1 MKTFLLGLLAL
12 ISLMIVSAQATAQSQ
27 LANPSFEEDT
37 ANVGNPDG
45 WSIHKDAKVKVVSG
59 QASQGNRA
67 LLIEDGYVTVFQDL
81 AIPELAGRT
90 ISFSVDAKGISANA
104 AIGARIGYMSQDNQ
118 WRDAPLL
125 WNKPITG
132 EYQTYTA
139 QRTLPADAKAGRLY
153 IGLYRSD
160 KKSSFYLDNVRL
172 LVSAGLNANQSR
184 RAVALVRDAN
194 YFLNRLNHAETAR
207 VPQPLKQ
214 EWQTQVQTIG
224 DEATA
229 ARAELANRFEQ
240 HEAKLNSLNT
250 ALFQTLANDK
260 TLLVNWAAPHE
271 RLEPDAVPVAST
283 NQTQELSAL
292 RGEYRA
298 FGLDV
303 ANGTNALQNITLQVR
318 GLPANS
324 EITWRRQV
332 FTETWYTKG
341 KTLLADPLPLLLARG
356 GTPLLEVAPGE
367 IVRLY
372 AEVKTTTATPTG
384 KHAITI
390 ELTENGA
397 VLETRTLA
405 LTVSAQAAPPQRMG
419 HYQFLY
425 TSSPIVNNHTAEAA
439 KDLEAYGVTDI
450 EWPFMPPAVFDA
462 KGNLQKVDFTFYD
475 RMLKDFGP
483 TKIRLN
489 VFWQSSYKK
498 FQTAEGTTLELLSPE
513 WKNAFTQ
520 VFQAWLDHAQKQG
533 VSNDRIT
540 ILLADEIHSKSLENA
555 PDEGITQLVEIF
567 RFFKE
572 KFPHIKHYLTLSY
585 YAFPK
590 DVAAALPYV
599 DVMMPHLPQPPSLSR
614 NAPPTYNP
622 QNAFAGEIYPLLR
635 EEQKKWP
642 LDIWSYHVVA
652 GRSDDV
658 NLKAPWSRGY
668 PLLAAATGHTGIGYW
683 AYNVSSGSTW
693 DDTDG
698 NILDYNFVYDGG
710 EKHPLNLKYNPTGE
724 KVVPSLR
731 WKAVRAGLQDANL
744 YLALQAQPPTPQI
757 TALLESIQKI
767 QAPGET
773 FAPDVTLAQLE
784 NLSNRLRENYR

>member
-1 MKTFLLGLLAL
+1 MKTFLLSLFAL
-12 ISLMIVSAQATAQSQ
+12 SSLMIVSTQATAQSQ
-27 LANPSFEEDT
+27 LANPGFEEDV

-45 WSIHKDAKVKVVSG
+45 WSIHKDARVKVVSG
-59 QASQGNRA
+59 QASQGSRA
-67 LLIEDGYVTVFQDL
+67 LLVEDGYVTVFQDL
-81 AIPELAGRT
+81 QVPELAGRT
-90 ISFSVDAKGISANA
+90 VNLNVDAKGISPNA
-104 AIGARIGYMSQDNQ
+104 VIGARIGYMSQDNK

-132 EYQTYTA
+132 QYQTYTA
-139 QRTLPADAKAGRLY
+139 QRVLPADAKPGRLY
-153 IGLYRSD
+153 IGFYRSD
-160 KKSSFYLDNVRL
+160 KKSSFYLDNIQL
-172 LVSAGLNANQSR
+172 LISSGLNASQMR
-184 RAVALVRDAN
+184 RAVALARDAN
-194 YFLNRLNHAETAR
+194 YFLNRLNSATAAP

-214 EWQTQVQTIG
+214 EWQKQAQAIV
-224 DEATA
+224 DEANA
-229 ARAELANRFEQ
+229 AKGALSDRFEQ
-240 HEAKLNSLNT
+240 HEATLHTLNA
-250 ALFQTLANDK
+250 ALFQGLADGK
-260 TLLVNWAAPHE
+260 ALLVNWAPPHE
-271 RLEPDAVPVAST
+271 RLEPDAVPQALT
-283 NQTQELSAL
+283 NRAQELVAL
-292 RGEYRA
+292 RNEYRA
-298 FGLDV
+298 IGLDV
-303 ANGTNALQNITLQVR
+303 ANGTNKPQSLTLQVR
-318 GLPANS
+318 GLPSNS

-332 FTETWYTKG
+332 FTETWYTRG
-341 KTLLADPLPLLLARG
+341 KTLLADPLPLLPLRNGAS
-356 GTPLLEVAPGE
+356 LLEVAPGE
-367 IVRLY
+367 NVRLY
-372 AEVKTTTATPTG
+372 AEVKTTANTSAG
-384 KHAITI
+384 KHTITI
-390 ELTENGA
+390 ELTENGTI
-397 VLETRTLA
+397 LETRTLT
-405 LTVSAQAAPPQRMG
+405 LTVLAPAAPPQRMK

-439 KDLEAYGVTDI
+439 KDLEDYGVTDI

-462 KGNLQKVDFTFYD
+462 RGNLQRVDFTFYD

-498 FQTAEGTTLELLSPE
+498 FQTADGTTLELLSPE

-520 VFQAWLDHAQKQG
+520 IFQAWLDHAQKQG
-533 VSNDRIT
+533 VGNDRIT

-555 PDEGITQLVEIF
+555 PDEGIAQLVEIF

-572 KFPHIKHYLTLSY
+572 KFPHTKHYLTLSY

-599 DVMMPHLPQPPSLSR
+599 DAIMPHLPQPPSLGR
-614 NAPPTYNP
+614 NAPPTYSP
-622 QNAFAGEIYPLLR
+622 QNAFARETYPLLR
-635 EEQKKWP
+635 EEQKKRP

-731 WKAVRAGLQDANL
+731 WKAMRAGLQDADL
-744 YLALQAQPPTPQI
+744 YLALQARPRTPQI
-757 TALLESIQKI
+757 AALLETIQKM
-767 QAPGET
+767 QGAGESFAPGIT
-773 FAPDVTLAQLE
+773 TAQLE
-784 NLSNRLRENYR
+784 NFSRQLRESYR

>member
-1 MKTFLLGLLAL
+1 MT
-12 ISLMIVSAQATAQSQ
+12 VSAPLMAQSQ
-27 LANPSFEEDT
+27 LANPSFEEDV

-45 WSIHKDAKVKVVSG
+45 WSIHKAAKVKVVSG

-67 LLIEDGYVTVFQDL
+67 LLVEDGYVAVFQDL
-81 AIPELAGRT
+81 SIAELAGRT
-90 ISFSVDAKGISANA
+90 VSLSVDAKGTSPNA
-104 AIGARIGYMSQDNQ
+104 VIGVRIGYMSQDNK
-118 WRDAPLL
+118 WRDAAML

-153 IGLYRSD
+153 IGFYRSD
-160 KKSSFYLDNVRL
+160 QKSSFLLDNVRL
-172 LVSAGLNANQSR
+172 LVGAGLNDAQTR
-184 RAVALVRDAN
+184 RAVALARDAN
-194 YFLNRLNHAETAR
+194 YFLNRLNNAEAAQ

-214 EWQTQVQTIG
+214 EWQKQAQTIV

-229 ARAELANRFEQ
+229 AKAELANRFEQ
-240 HEAKLNSLNT
+240 HEAALHSLNA
-250 ALFQTLANDK
+250 ALFQTLAGDK
-260 TLLVNWAAPHE
+260 AVLANWAPPHE
-271 RLEPDAVPVAST
+271 RLEPDAVPVASVS
-283 NQTQELSAL
+283 QTQELTAL

-303 ANGTNALQNITLQVR
+303 ANGTNAPQSISLQIR
-318 GLPANS
+318 GLPANTQL
-324 EITWRRQV
+324 TWRRQV

-341 KTLLADPLPLLLARG
+341 KTLLADALPLLPNRDGVPVLAAPAGELIRLYG
-356 GTPLLEVAPGE
+356 EIETSAQTPAGKHSLTIEITENGVVRQTRTLMLEVA
-367 IVRLY
+367 
-372 AEVKTTTATPTG
+372 AK
-384 KHAITI
+384 
-390 ELTENGA
+390 
-397 VLETRTLA
+397 
-405 LTVSAQAAPPQRMG
+405 AAPPQRMG

-483 TKIRLN
+483 TKIRFN

-498 FQTAEGTTLELLSPE
+498 FQTADGTTLELLSPE

-520 VFQAWLDHAQKQG
+520 IFQAWLDHAAKQG
-533 VSNDRIT
+533 VPHDRIT

-555 PDEGITQLVEIF
+555 PDAAILELVEIF

-572 KFPHIKHYLTLSY
+572 KFPRIKHYLTLSY

-590 DVAAALPYV
+590 DVAVALPYV
-599 DVMMPHLPQPPSLSR
+599 DVIMPHLSQPPALSR

-622 QNAFAGEIYPLLR
+622 QNAFAQEIYPLLR
-635 EEQKKWP
+635 SEQKKRP

-710 EKHPLNLKYNPTGE
+710 EKHPLSLKYNPTGE

-731 WKAVRAGLQDANL
+731 WKAVRAGLQDADL
-744 YLALQAQPPTPQI
+744 YLALQDQTPTPKV
-757 TALLESIQKI
+757 TSLLENIRKI

-773 FAPDVTLAQLE
+773 FAPGVTTTQLE
-784 NLSNRLRENYR
+784 NFSNLLRESYR

>member
-1 MKTFLLGLLAL
+1 MKNLLFALLTFG
-12 ISLMIVSAQATAQSQ
+12 SLMTISAPLMAQGQ
-27 LANPSFEEDT
+27 LANPGFEEDV

-59 QASQGNRA
+59 QASQGSRA
-67 LLIEDGYVTVFQDL
+67 LLVEDGYVAVFQDL
-81 AIPELAGRT
+81 SIAELAGRT
-90 ISFSVDAKGISANA
+90 VSLSVDAKGLSPNA
-104 AIGARIGYMSQDNQ
+104 VIGARIGYMSQDNK

-125 WNKPITG
+125 WDKPITG

-139 QRTLPADAKAGRLY
+139 QRILPADAKAGRLY
-153 IGLYRSD
+153 IGFYRSD
-160 KKSSFYLDNVRL
+160 KKSSFYLDNVQL
-172 LVSAGLNANQSR
+172 LVGTGLNVTQTR
-184 RAVALVRDAN
+184 RAVALARDAN
-194 YFLNRLNHAETAR
+194 YFLNRLNNAEAAQL
-207 VPQPLKQ
+207 PQPLKQ
-214 EWQTQVQTIG
+214 EWQERAKSIV

-229 ARAELANRFEQ
+229 ARIELANRFEQ
-240 HEAKLNSLNT
+240 HEATIHKLNA
-250 ALFQTLANDK
+250 ALFQTLAGDK
-260 TLLVNWAAPHE
+260 TLLVNWAPPHE
-271 RLEPDAVPVAST
+271 RLEPDALPVAST
-283 NQTQELSAL
+283 NQTQELTAL

-303 ANGTNALQNITLQVR
+303 ANGTSAPQNIILQVR
-318 GLPANS
+318 GLPSNAQLS
-324 EITWRRQV
+324 WRRQV

-341 KTLLADPLPLLLARG
+341 KTLLADPLPLLPSRD
-356 GTPLLEVAPGE
+356 GTPVLSAPTGELIRLYGE
-367 IVRLY
+367 IETS
-372 AEVKTTTATPTG
+372 ANTPAG
-384 KHAITI
+384 KHSITI
-390 ELTENGA
+390 ELIENGI
-397 VLETRTLA
+397 VRQSRTLVLDVA
-405 LTVSAQAAPPQRMG
+405 AKAAPPQRMG

-425 TSSPIVNNHTAEAA
+425 SSSPIVNNHTAEAA

-450 EWPFMPPAVFDA
+450 EWPFMPPAVFDT

-475 RMLKDFGP
+475 RMLKEFGP

-498 FQTAEGTTLELLSPE
+498 FQTADGTTLELLSPE

-533 VSNDRIT
+533 VGNDRIT

-555 PDEGITQLVEIF
+555 PDDGIKQLVEIF
-567 RFFKE
+567 HFFKE
-572 KFPHIKHYLTLSY
+572 KFPRIKHYLTLSY

-614 NAPPTYNP
+614 NAPPTYSP
-622 QNAFAGEIYPLLR
+622 QNAFAEEIYPMLR
-635 EEQKKWP
+635 EEQKKRP

-731 WKAVRAGLQDANL
+731 WKAVRAGLQDADL
-744 YLALQAQPPTPQI
+744 YLALQAQPRTSQI
-757 TALLESIQKI
+757 ATLLETIQKM
-767 QAPGET
+767 QGAGES
-773 FAPDVTLAQLE
+773 FAPNLTTAQLE
-784 NLSNRLRENYR
+784 IFSRQLRESYR